1 MKKTNT
7 VFNNLYNSPTIMTW
21 FSFSAKS
28 LSILVVLPLILIKF
42 NTNEISLWF
51 LFGILSSIQM
61 VADLGFGSTFTRL
74 ISFAMAGLK
83 SLDDINREKPVSQ
96 KPKEPNFGL
105 IKALN
110 KKMKVIFLC
119 LGAFATI
126 LLGCFS
132 FLFLDKPIENLETP
146 QYGYNLLI
154 LILGVLFFK
163 IYSKQYS
170 SYICGVGEVALLRR
184 WEGILTYLQISS
196 SLVVLLLSENFY
208 FLVINNQLWVLIG
221 VLNINHL
228 SKKVTKEK
236 FPLVPDKNAP
246 LVITKEVFGKH
257 VISPSYKSGI
267 GNLTSYS
274 VNSLVHFVLVDY
286 LSEDSLAIFL
296 FTSKIVNLINEFSRV
311 PFYAQLPF
319 FAQQFPVI
327 SRQKLSALIQRSINR
342 SIFLATAGLVTV
354 LFLGEIALKMLGGQ
368 INSFNHDLWFIFSLN
383 LLCERTGAMHFQMHS
398 VSNNVTW
405 HKANLIYAFFF
416 SLVIVLTIDIL
427 GIYAIPMA
435 MLASNLMYYTPCA
448 LKTSHNFFS
457 YNFVNFT
464 REVFI
469 CIIFLIICY
478 LVFFN

>member
-96 KPKEPNFGL
+96 KPKEPNFDL

-170 SYICGVGEVALLRR
+170 SFICGVGEVALLRR
-184 WEGILTYLQISS
+184 WEGIVTYLQISS

-228 SKKVTKEK
+228 SKK
-236 FPLVPDKNAP
+236 
-246 LVITKEVFGKH
+246 
-257 VISPSYKSGI
+257 
-267 GNLTSYS
+267 
-274 VNSLVHFVLVDY
+274 
-286 LSEDSLAIFL
+286 
-296 FTSKIVNLINEFSRV
+296 
-311 PFYAQLPF
+311 
-319 FAQQFPVI
+319 
-327 SRQKLSALIQRSINR
+327 
-342 SIFLATAGLVTV
+342 
-354 LFLGEIALKMLGGQ
+354 
-368 INSFNHDLWFIFSLN
+368 N
-383 LLCERTGAMHFQMHS
+383 LLKT
-398 VSNNVTW
+398 
-405 HKANLIYAFFF
+405 FF
-416 SLVIVLTIDIL
+416 ITQ
-427 GIYAIPMA
+427 P
-435 MLASNLMYYTPCA
+435 
-448 LKTSHNFFS
+448 
-457 YNFVNFT
+457 
-464 REVFI
+464 
-469 CIIFLIICY
+469 
-478 LVFFN
+478 